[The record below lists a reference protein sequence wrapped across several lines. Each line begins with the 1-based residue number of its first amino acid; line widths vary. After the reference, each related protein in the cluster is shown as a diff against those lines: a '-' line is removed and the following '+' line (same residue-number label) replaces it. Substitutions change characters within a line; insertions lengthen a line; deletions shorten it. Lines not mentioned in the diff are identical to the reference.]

1 MSDKTAAEMTDS
13 QQQGSSKELL
23 SEKLSELQIEE
34 ILSCTKVQESVEHTD
49 PAAAIMHDIELGDL
63 DEKIAQKLEQI
74 KARSI
79 PLLANPTGEAS
90 RWLLRQDPDA
100 PKRRWLVARNTENE
114 MEISVDVCLLLFL
127 PSMSLLILTPRPTV
141 FSYLVTVR
149 CYWHLDVF
157 NATKWFA
164 RLTRRTST
172 G

>member
-1 MSDKTAAEMTDS
+1 MSDTTAAEMTDS
-13 QQQGSSKELL
+13 QQQGSSSSSKALL

-34 ILSCTKVQESVEHTD
+34 ILSRTKVQESVEHTD

-79 PLLANPTGEAS
+79 PPLANPSGEAS
-90 RWLLRQDPDA
+90 RWLLRQDPGA

-114 MEISVDVCLLLFL
+114 LEISVD
-127 PSMSLLILTPRPTV
+127 LTGLEANKPEQ
-141 FSYLVTVR
+141 
-149 CYWHLDVF
+149 
-157 NATKWFA
+157 
-164 RLTRRTST
+164 